1 MKNIKLKICGM
12 KYPENIVEISALQPD
27 YLGFIFWEKSIRNM
41 DIESIPK
48 IQPSIKKVGVFVD
61 ASIDEIIAKVNLFQL
76 DIIQLHGNETIAF
89 CKELK
94 KLNIE
99 IIKVFSINNFFDF
112 SILKDFIPQ
121 IDYFL
126 FDTKGKL
133 PGGNGITFNWKIL
146 ENYPYEKPFFLSG
159 GIGKTEVDAIK
170 DFFQTEVA
178 KKCIAIDVN
187 SRFETK
193 PAYKSEIKL
202 RKFKKLL
209 CEITY
214 K

>member
-12 KYPENIVEISALQPD
+12 KYHENIVEISALQPD

-76 DIIQLHGNETIAF
+76 DIIQLHGNETIVF

-133 PGGNGITFNWKIL
+133 PGGNGITFDWKIL

>member
-12 KYPENIVEISALQPD
+12 KYHENIVEISALQPD

-61 ASIDEIIAKVNLFQL
+61 ASIDEIRAKVNLFQL

-133 PGGNGITFNWKIL
+133 PGGNGITFDWKIL